1 MKKKILVIVVII
13 LVVLLFVFLYYGIHL
28 KGIAKI
34 KAYIEIT
41 GVFDEK
47 CTLNIP
53 KIVSKTDYNNN
64 GIPDSEDILIG
75 ARKDVSNK
83 PTYVSKYYAG
93 GYPPDNEGVCTDVIW
108 RALKEAGYNLKDM
121 VDEDIK
127 NNVQDYPRVEGTP
140 DTNIDFRRVPNL
152 KVFFDRNYEK
162 LTTDIIPNDIENL
175 SEWQGGDIV
184 IFASPNQHIAI
195 VSDKRNK
202 EGVPYIIH
210 NAGPTT
216 KEVNELEYWNDYI
229 SPIVGHYRIS
239 K

>member
-1 MKKKILVIVVII
+1 MPKIKII
-13 LVVLLFVFLYYGIHL
+13 LIIILLILIIAFLYFGIYL
-28 KGIAKI
+28 KGIAKL
-34 KAYIEIT
+34 KMYIET
-41 GVFDEK
+41 FAFSNEV
-47 CTLNIP
+47 CTLDIP
-53 KIVSKTDYNNN
+53 KISSKTDYNNN

-83 PTYVSKYYAG
+83 PAYTSKYYAG

-108 RALKEAGYNLKDM
+108 RALKEAGYNLKEM

-127 NNVQDYPRVEGTP
+127 NNVKLYPRVEGVP

-152 KVFFDRNYEK
+152 KVFFDRKYEK
-162 LTTDIIPNDIENL
+162 LTTELIPNDIENL

-184 IFASPNQHIAI
+184 IFGSPNQHIAI

-202 EGVPYIIH
+202 DGIPYIIH
-210 NAGPTT
+210 NPGPYT
-216 KEVNELEYWNDYI
+216 KEENMLLYWNNYI

-239 K
+239 E